1 MGLLTFQRSDDAPTL
16 NIVSINI
23 LSNEDDVI
31 SAGNSLNVYPNPFRS
46 STSFAL
52 RGKANR
58 QVNIYIYNIKGQLV
72 RSMTGSTDQ
81 NGEASLN
88 WDGTNSSG
96 NKVDSGVYYYQLNSP
111 DFQHQGR
118 IVLMK

>member
-1 MGLLTFQRSDDAPTL
+1 MNRKTQTALIALLLAL
-16 NIVSINI
+16 VAG
-23 LSNEDDVI
+23 
-31 SAGNSLNVYPNPFRS
+31 SAVAGTTGTEFRN
-46 STSFAL
+46 L
-52 RGKANR
+52 
-58 QVNIYIYNIKGQLV
+58 YIYNINAQLV